1 MVVRQWSDRR
11 MVRAATILHPFFKG
25 LDHEEVWILI
35 VKGKEPVTSMKICSG
50 DQASVAIDKKR
61 IAKEVL
67 LNDGDGL
74 ILFHNH
80 PSCNPQPSLADIT
93 ETGKLNSMLRTLDLH
108 LIDHIIFAGKSYFSF
123 AEERIIKL

>member
-1 MVVRQWSDRR
+1 
-11 MVRAATILHPFFKG
+11 
-25 LDHEEVWILI
+25 
-35 VKGKEPVTSMKICSG
+35 MKICSG

-74 ILFHNH
+74 ILSHNH

-93 ETGKLNSMLRTLDLH
+93 ETGKLNSMLKTLDLQ

>member
-1 MVVRQWSDRR
+1 
-11 MVRAATILHPFFKG
+11 
-25 LDHEEVWILI
+25 
-35 VKGKEPVTSMKICSG
+35 MKICSG

-93 ETGKLNSMLRTLDLH
+93 ETGKLNSMLKTLDLH

-123 AEERIIKL
+123 ADEQIINL